1 MISTSLLADSSKATT
16 FMDAFL
22 QQHSS
27 ELMILILSI
36 FFFTALLIL
45 VPQLLRAQ
53 RQFEE
58 WRHEESMRAL
68 EKGLPLPQIDRRSVF
83 AGRTA
88 VLVPMVAICT
98 AGTVTCFLI
107 AYRSEIIFS
116 VSLSV
121 WSVAGVIGLA
131 AITGGVALLGRLA
144 QLNAGE
150 SEDDLADTHSKDAP

>member
-1 MISTSLLADSSKATT
+1 
-16 FMDAFL
+16 MDPFL

-36 FFFTALLIL
+36 LLFTALFVLI
-45 VPQLLRAQ
+45 PQLIRAQ
-53 RQFEE
+53 QQFEE
-58 WRHEESMRAL
+58 WRHDEHMRAL
-68 EKGLPLPQIDRRSVF
+68 EKGLALPHIDRRSVF

-88 VLVPMVAICT
+88 VLVPMVSICT

-121 WSVAGVIGLA
+121 WSVAGVVSLA

-144 QLNAGE
+144 QLNAGHTDDEFGSTE
-150 SEDDLADTHSKDAP
+150 SKQT

>member
-1 MISTSLLADSSKATT
+1 MEP
-16 FMDAFL
+16 FL

-36 FFFTALLIL
+36 LLFTALFVL
-45 VPQLLRAQ
+45 VPQLIRAQ
-53 RQFEE
+53 QQFEE
-58 WRHEESMRAL
+58 WRHDEHMRAL
-68 EKGLPLPQIDRRSVF
+68 EKGLTLPRIDRRSVF

-88 VLVPMVAICT
+88 VLVPMVSICT

-121 WSVAGVIGLA
+121 WSVAGVVSLA

-144 QLNAGE
+144 QLNAGHADDEFGSTE
-150 SEDDLADTHSKDAP
+150 SKQT